1 LIWTPKNILASITH
15 NTIPDYYISAHG
27 QSLRTSFTLKQRKIA
42 FMARYGDVCYTGVTP
57 GYFATETTA
66 CEDIGKNA
74 SFNQR
79 IIHIHNTTGER
90 PAVYKRGRCVADIL
104 LTREDVIFQTGV
116 FELPYTSISSPVIQI
131 PKSIRLSTLLEEI
144 SDDSSVIVS
153 ACRSMRVPNRRIEA
167 AEKLFNSMTTRSG
180 CQLKPRNTHNLNLTF
195 NRVLEKLHSITVDCF
210 TNTMLE
216 KHDHPSNTSSIP
228 EIAFRNIDGSDQ
240 WLIFMRYKND
250 VIFIMGKVALNFTYR
265 GNSELLYAYLNE
277 LRSIG
282 LTIQNEQ
289 QKRSYAVIIE
299 FENGKGVTLRG
310 VFQKRNTEFETSLS
324 LRKNRIDYRTRYI
337 RRQCLSDSSSRKRS
351 LSPRAN
357 RRRRRN

>member
-1 LIWTPKNILASITH
+1 
-15 NTIPDYYISAHG
+15 
-27 QSLRTSFTLKQRKIA
+27 
-42 FMARYGDVCYTGVTP
+42 
-57 GYFATETTA
+57 
-66 CEDIGKNA
+66 
-74 SFNQR
+74 
-79 IIHIHNTTGER
+79 
-90 PAVYKRGRCVADIL
+90 
-104 LTREDVIFQTGV
+104 
-116 FELPYTSISSPVIQI
+116 
-131 PKSIRLSTLLEEI
+131 
-144 SDDSSVIVS
+144 
-153 ACRSMRVPNRRIEA
+153 
-167 AEKLFNSMTTRSG
+167 
-180 CQLKPRNTHNLNLTF
+180 
-195 NRVLEKLHSITVDCF
+195 
-210 TNTMLE
+210 MLE

-324 LRKNRIDYRTRYI
+324 LRKNRNIPVYGI
-337 RRQCLSDSSSRKRS
+337 F
-351 LSPRAN
+351 
-357 RRRRRN
+357 